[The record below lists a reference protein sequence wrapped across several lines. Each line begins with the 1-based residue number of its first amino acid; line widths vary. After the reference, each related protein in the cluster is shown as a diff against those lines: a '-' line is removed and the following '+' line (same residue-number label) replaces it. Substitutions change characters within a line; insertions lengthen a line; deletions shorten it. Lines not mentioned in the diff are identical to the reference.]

1 MTLLQVQGHYKRNMQ
16 KIISIF
22 IVALL
27 VYFRGASSSMNKRIS
42 NNSPISVS
50 MTGNM
55 SSDSLNGL
63 AFSPLKSPF
72 YRDESKITGGVHY
85 FNSETLIRLYEGATE
100 GREQLKEVLME
111 QIKSKSNDEIVEA
124 LYYSYING
132 YPQAYLA
139 IIESIQVRLKD
150 VVEVFESVDIYPK
163 EFLEDLKRFCT
174 EFGTDE
180 DYIFIEN
187 FDIDAT
193 RRPFLDI
200 NEFMHLEAHLRLPA
214 AIRKILELPVADND
228 VTSNFIANN
237 VLANRFDLWTILVL
251 YEIEMMDVL
260 HLHDTKGV
268 IERYLK
274 RVILFEKNEEMAKL
288 AHQMYINSYFHA
300 LKMIIDEKFSYESPL
315 KNPFWFQDLY
325 FLFQYAKDNYF
336 SASFNLKVIELSK
349 PCAIRYYVSK
359 VGLTAAN
366 F

>member
-1 MTLLQVQGHYKRNMQ
+1 MTRAQHKNMQ

-22 IVALL
+22 FLALL
-27 VYFRGASSSMNKRIS
+27 VFSSGASSSINKRLS
-42 NNSPISVS
+42 NNSPVSVS

-55 SSDSLNGL
+55 SSNSLNGL
-63 AFSPLKSPF
+63 ADSPSKIPFS
-72 YRDESKITGGVHY
+72 RDESKINGGVHY

-100 GREQLKEVLME
+100 GREHLKEVLME

-132 YPQAYLA
+132 YQQAYLA
-139 IIESIQVRLKD
+139 IIESIQNRLKD
-150 VVEVFESVDIYPK
+150 AVETFEGDDIYPK

-187 FDIDAT
+187 FDINAT
-193 RRPFLDI
+193 KRPFLDI

-214 AIRKILELPVADND
+214 AVRKITELSVADNEI
-228 VTSNFIANN
+228 TSKFITNN
-237 VLANRFDLWTILVL
+237 VLANHFDLWTILVL

-300 LKMIIDEKFSYESPL
+300 LKIIIDEKFSYESPL

-325 FLFQYAKDNYF
+325 F
-336 SASFNLKVIELSK
+336 
-349 PCAIRYYVSK
+349 
-359 VGLTAAN
+359 
-366 F
+366 